1 MSTVIQRSNHL
12 RLHIKGASEI
22 VLKKCTK
29 ILTASGESKPLTAE
43 DYNHLLRDVIE
54 PMTGDGLRTI
64 CIAYKD
70 FDHLPE
76 DWNDEGTVISDLTCL
91 CLCGIEDPIR
101 PEVDRP
107 KEVLSLCLHR
117 I

>member
-1 MSTVIQRSNHL
+1 MSTVIQRPNHL

-22 VLKKCTK
+22 VLKKCSK
-29 ILTASGESKPLTAE
+29 ILMANGESKPMTPE
-43 DYNHLLRDVIE
+43 DYDDFLRNVIE
-54 PMTGDGLRTI
+54 PMAGDGLRTI

-76 DWNDEGTVISDLTCL
+76 DWNDESNIIDGLTCV

-101 PEVDRP
+101 PEVDLL
-107 KEVLSLCLHR
+107 KEVRFVC
-117 I
+117 IDFD